1 MRVRTSNSPCSPTFV
16 THCVGFAA
24 RLCSPS
30 GHPFARHWDRREFR
44 DFSVVNALLLRPL
57 PYPDCLAVLWLR
69 SPGINIPQDWPSP
82 GHFIDIQSENHSI
95 EEMSIS
101 HGGTGTLLG
110 LDQPER
116 SKCCRLRPRCS
127 ICWERNRFMAAF
139 CCRGTTSPGPAA
151 AVVLSHE
158 FWKRLFNF
166 DPNIVGRSITLNG
179 PAPAGQAP
187 TRIISRSRASC
198 VRNSCCAT
206 MPTVASGRSGSRSC
220 ARAANSCREISGS
233 ASRAIS

>member
-1 MRVRTSNSPCSPTFV
+1 
-16 THCVGFAA
+16 
-24 RLCSPS
+24 
-30 GHPFARHWDRREFR
+30 
-44 DFSVVNALLLRPL
+44 VVAL
-57 PYPDCLAVLWLR
+57 
-69 SPGINIPQDWPSP
+69 SPGIDIPQDWPSP

-116 SKCCRLRPRCS
+116 SRCCKLRPRCS
-127 ICWERNRFMAAF
+127 ICWERNRSMADF
-139 CCRGTTSPGPAA
+139 CCRRTTSPGPAA

-158 FWKRLFNF
+158 FWKRLFNS
-166 DPNIVGRSITLNG
+166 DPNIAGRSITLNG
-179 PAPAGQAP
+179 LGASGTGADKNHFTVAGVLRP
-187 TRIISRSRASC
+187 EFMLHDE
-198 VRNSCCAT
+198 V

-220 ARAANSCREISGS
+220 ARAANGCREISGS